1 MVPPSLEKQKTK
13 KKKKQKPPT
22 VLIFDMCTGLF
33 WMNKV
38 EGLDRIPVEC
48 VFFHAAVCEL

>member
-1 MVPPSLEKQKTK
+1 MVSPFFGKTK
-13 KKKKQKPPT
+13 TNKNKNKKTPT
-22 VLIFDMCTGLF
+22 VLIFDVCTGLF